1 MNKSQDISYTQWEAY
16 SRTMLEVFVE
26 AFVPTNIS
34 VVANVDNP
42 NVGSQSQLQ
51 NMCFSI
57 WQKRK
62 A

>member
-1 MNKSQDISYTQWEAY
+1 
-16 SRTMLEVFVE
+16 MLEVFVD

-51 NMCFSI
+51 NMWFLDMAEKKGMKGADLNRVYLHMDI
-57 WQKRK
+57 I
-62 A
+62 